1 MAIIKR
7 GILGGFSNKI
17 GNIVGSSWKGIAIMK
32 SLPLSVANPRTT
44 AQVNQRTKFTG
55 VVKFASTLL
64 SRVVK
69 PLWDRFAQQES
80 GYNAFIKANIENFNT
95 VGELTNF
102 TGFKMSE
109 GKLSNVDQFAAVASA
124 AADTVVCTWNF
135 ENREGPFD
143 NATDEIFIIVYNAS
157 TLQILA
163 QENAGP
169 VSTETTTVRGDVFV
183 SAQPLK
189 IWYACRSADGT
200 QVSNTGFLAV
210 TSGS

>member
-1 MAIIKR
+1 
-7 GILGGFSNKI
+7 
-17 GNIVGSSWKGIAIMK
+17 MK

-44 AQVNQRTKFTG
+44 LQVNQRNKFTG

-80 GYNAFIKANIENFNT
+80 GYNAFIKANIEYFNNF
-95 VGELTNF
+95 GELTNF
-102 TGFKMSE
+102 TAFKMAE
-109 GKLSNVDQFAAVASA
+109 GKLSNVTQFAAVASA

-135 ENREGPFD
+135 EDRNGPFD
-143 NATDEIFIIVYNAS
+143 NATDEIFIIVYNSS

-163 QENAGP
+163 QENAGA
-169 VSTETTTVRGDVFV
+169 VSTETTTIRADAFV
-183 SAQPLK
+183 GAQPLK
-189 IWYACRSADGT
+189 VWYCTRRLDGT
-200 QVSNTGFLAV
+200 QVSNTGFLAI